1 MNADETI
8 EVHGTKRWVK
18 AEDADL
24 SGSTFT
30 DVNLYRATFKNVNFA
45 GAQFEDVNLSGWK
58 VRNANIA
65 GIDIHR
71 ADLRGASIT
80 DCLVVGMTIDGVPVT
95 ELMAAYRALTADAK

>member
-1 MNADETI
+1 
-8 EVHGTKRWVK
+8 
-18 AEDADL
+18 
-24 SGSTFT
+24 
-30 DVNLYRATFKNVNFA
+30 
-45 GAQFEDVNLSGWK
+45 